1 MLSRRLECVD
11 LDQILR
17 HPPKERSVTDIGTEL
32 VNIAQLKIGCS
43 GCSLRE
49 LCLPI
54 GLAPMDM
61 QQLDQL
67 VTARRKLKRGAYIY
81 QTNQPFHALYAIRVG
96 FFKTFNTSA
105 DGREQVTGFYM
116 PGELLGM
123 DAISADIHSC
133 DAMALEDSEL
143 CEIPF
148 TDLERLSRDIP
159 ALQHQFHKIMSREIM
174 REHGLMMLLGN
185 MRAEER
191 LATFLLNLSQRF
203 KARGF
208 SAHRFHLRMTRNDIG
223 LYLGLKL
230 ETVSRMFSKFRD
242 EGILRISNKYLEIDD
257 IDALRRLAQ
266 RDECALPTIPKR

>member
-1 MLSRRLECVD
+1 M
-11 LDQILR
+11 
-17 HPPKERSVTDIGTEL
+17 TDIGTEL

-54 GLAPMDM
+54 GLEPMDM

-67 VTARRKLKRGAYIY
+67 VNARRKLKRGAYLY
-81 QTNQPFHALYAIRVG
+81 HSNQPFHALYAIRVG
-96 FFKTFNTSA
+96 FFKTFNTSV

-123 DAISADIHSC
+123 DAISDDIHSC

-242 EGILRISNKYLEIDD
+242 EGIIRIDNRYLEIDD
-257 IDALRRLAQ
+257 MDALRRLAQ
-266 RDECALPTIPKR
+266 RDECALPTIAKR

>member
-1 MLSRRLECVD
+1 M
-11 LDQILR
+11 
-17 HPPKERSVTDIGTEL
+17 TDKGTEL
-32 VNIAQLKIGCS
+32 VNISQLKIRCS

-54 GLAPMDM
+54 GLSTVDM

-67 VTARRKLKRGAYIY
+67 VTNRRKLKRGAHLYHV
-81 QTNQPFHALYAIRVG
+81 NQPFHALYAIRIG
-96 FFKTFNTSA
+96 FFKTSNTSA

-133 DAMALEDSEL
+133 DAQALEDSEL

-159 ALQHQFHKIMSREIM
+159 ALQHQFHKIMSREIT

-208 SAHRFHLRMTRNDIG
+208 SERRFYLRMTRNDIG

-242 EGILRISNKYLEIDD
+242 EGILRINNKYLEIDN
-257 IDALRRLAQ
+257 IEALRRMTQ
-266 RDECALPTIPKR
+266 RDECAPSPIAKI